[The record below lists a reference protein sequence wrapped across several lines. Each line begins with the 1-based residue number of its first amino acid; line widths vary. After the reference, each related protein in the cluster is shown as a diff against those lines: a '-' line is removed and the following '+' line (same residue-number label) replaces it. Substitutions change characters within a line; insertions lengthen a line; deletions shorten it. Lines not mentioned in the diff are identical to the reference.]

1 MKTTL
6 IGVSILSACLV
17 AFTQTRTD
25 RGPVHFQKLDLYLG
39 EWHFRPD
46 LSEYT
51 PLGNPT
57 TLKVSK
63 AAEFIRF
70 DQWETL
76 QGQPSMPLRVM
87 SEVCVPDKKKR
98 LISSDSRGGQIECR
112 AEWLGNQ
119 ITFSTWIND
128 PDSNGPIF
136 VSTTWSLSQGH
147 SLLTAHRKEKYRKD
161 GKHLPSYDFTLVFEK
176 SQ

>member
-25 RGPVHFQKLDLYLG
+25 RDPVHFQKLDLYLG

-87 SEVCVPDKKKR
+87 TEVCVPDKKKR
-98 LISSDSRGGQIECR
+98 LISSDSREAGKLSAGR
-112 AEWLGNQ
+112 
-119 ITFSTWIND
+119 
-128 PDSNGPIF
+128 NGWA
-136 VSTTWSLSQGH
+136 T
-147 SLLTAHRKEKYRKD
+147 K
-161 GKHLPSYDFTLVFEK
+161 
-176 SQ
+176 